1 MDLPRYHEARE
12 ELIATAVPGIDP
24 ARQLSRLTDEMLT
37 TLAHEAAPLL
47 PARTKWALIALGGY
61 GSGAL
66 LPGSDLDL
74 LIASNATSQAL
85 KPFVEAI
92 LYPLWDCGLKV
103 GHQVRST
110 KEQVRAVREDLA
122 TLTATLTGRAIV
134 GNDRLA
140 TDLLRTCA
148 SDALKRRKATLTELQ
163 SRERPGSP
171 YLLEPDLKEGAGG
184 RRDYDELTWT
194 AAILTGAPQG
204 DPLALVSL
212 GMLSAN
218 AAHRLENAANT
229 IAAARWELQLAS
241 VGSLMSLDAAQD
253 LRTNP
258 QDVQRALADT
268 HHLLLETRAKV
279 EGHDSPPRTPISSH
293 ALLSLAALGETSV
306 GTLEHAAWSGR
317 LDPLIPGFGELLAL
331 RRPGLAHTLTVGAH
345 CLKAATLLPEIGNGL
360 AGEIA
365 TRSAHSLD
373 DLSAVT
379 VAALIHDIGKEVP
392 GPGHAARGAETARS
406 VARVFGLDDQ
416 ANDIASLVELHLL
429 LAETASSEDLDD
441 EDAILRAAALIGDRS
456 LLAPLHLLTIAD
468 SIATGPGAWTDWHEA
483 LIGKLVM
490 RLDVALS
497 PEIDG
502 AGLARA
508 AEETRAA
515 AASSVPAQSRE
526 AHFITHAPVRYLAD
540 RDPTEVVR
548 HSFLVAGLA
557 ADRTPGAHE
566 TEIAAGPL
574 PGSYRVTIAAPDR
587 PGLFSL
593 FAGCFALS
601 GLDILGVQAVT
612 IPGGI
617 VLDTFTVQSAT
628 RATIGGDT
636 WSGLERSL
644 SSALRNRLAIGVR
657 LAERQ
662 RHYRQEHREA
672 PHIAVD
678 ASDPYAAVIRV
689 SARDRLGLLYDVSRA
704 IADSELNIIGVTATS
719 RDDRAID
726 TFRVID
732 RDGQVPP
739 EGLLGHLKM
748 RLRELG

>member
-1 MDLPRYHEARE
+1 MDLPRYLRE
-12 ELIATAVPGIDP
+12 RERLITTAVPGIDP
-24 ARQLSRLTDEMLT
+24 ARQLSRLTDEMLA
-37 TLAHEAAPLL
+37 TLASDAAELL
-47 PARTKWALIALGGY
+47 PRRTKWALVALGGY

-74 LIASNATSQAL
+74 LIVSTGSSATL
-85 KPFVEAI
+85 KPFVEAV
-92 LYPLWDCGLKV
+92 LYPLWDGGLKV
-103 GHQVRST
+103 GHQVRSP
-110 KEQVRAVREDLA
+110 KEQLKAVREDLS
-122 TLTATLTGRAIV
+122 TLTATLTGRAIA
-134 GNDRLA
+134 GDDRLA
-140 TDLLRTCA
+140 TDVLHACA
-148 SDALKRRKATLTELQ
+148 TDASKRRGAVLSELH
-163 SRERPGSP
+163 SRIRSGSP

-204 DPLALVSL
+204 DPAALVSL
-212 GMLSAN
+212 AILSPQDAT
-218 AAHRLENAANT
+218 RLEHAANRV
-229 IAAARWELQLAS
+229 AAARWELQLAG
-241 VGSLMSLDAAQD
+241 VGSLMSLDAADD
-253 LRTNP
+253 LRCDA
-258 QDVQRALADT
+258 QAVQQALADT
-268 HHLLLETRAKV
+268 HHLLQYARASLA
-279 EGHDSPPRTPISSH
+279 GSTTPPRDPLSAQSV
-293 ALLSLAALGETSV
+293 LSLVAQGAASLGD
-306 GTLEHAAWSGR
+306 LEQAGWNGR
-317 LDPLIPGFGELLAL
+317 LDALIPGFGDLLTL

-345 CLKAATLLPEIGNGL
+345 CLKSATLVSEIGHGV

-365 TRSAHSLD
+365 SRSAGALD
-373 DLSAVT
+373 DLAPVT
-379 VAALIHDIGKEVP
+379 VAALVHDIGKEIA
-392 GPGHAARGAETARS
+392 GPGHAERGAETART
-406 VARVFGLDDQ
+406 VAHLFGLES
-416 ANDIASLVELHLL
+416 AENDVAALVELHLV

-441 EDAILRAAALIGDRS
+441 EDAILRTANRIGDRA

-468 SIATGPGAWTDWHEA
+468 SIATGPNAWTDWHEA

-490 RLDVALS
+490 RLDAALS

-515 AASSVPAQSRE
+515 AAALVPEQSRE

-540 RDPTEVVR
+540 REPTEVVR
-548 HSFLVAGLA
+548 HAFLVASLA
-557 ADRTPGAHE
+557 ADRAPGAHE

-574 PGSYRVTIAAPDR
+574 PGSYRVTIAAADR
-587 PGLFSL
+587 PGLFST
-593 FAGCFALS
+593 FAGCIALS
-601 GLDILGVQAVT
+601 GLSILGVQAITV
-612 IPGGI
+612 PGGV
-617 VLDTFTVQSAT
+617 VLDTFTVQSST

-644 SSALRNRLAIGVR
+644 TSALRNRLAIGVR
-657 LAERQ
+657 LDERQ

-672 PHIAVD
+672 PRISVD

-704 IADSELNIIGVTATS
+704 IADSELNIIGVTATT